1 MARLSRGSE
10 GNSGCT
16 RRVVRRVAGRVEL
29 RGRYTFRKKEMGKNR
44 GVLGTK
50 RVRKPLSGDGKKSFR
65 SGMLGRG
72 TKKNREAS
80 LVRLEGESEDQRGR
94 EP

>member
-29 RGRYTFRKKEMGKNR
+29 RGRYICRKKEMGKNR
-44 GVLGTK
+44 GDTRNEEGAET
-50 RVRKPLSGDGKKSFR
+50 
-65 SGMLGRG
+65 
-72 TKKNREAS
+72 
-80 LVRLEGESEDQRGR
+80 LVRGWQEEFSQWYVG
-94 EP
+94 